1 MATVL
6 NETNTTRALERPVV
20 SVVDSVR
27 TLEGDGF
34 DGRLSP
40 LRNPCFARKPGQ
52 AILGLPAQRGS
63 GPLDRFLFPP
73 RPWRSP
79 LRGALRAS
87 NFAPGEIVR
96 LADRT
101 LRVLAS

>member
-6 NETNTTRALERPVV
+6 DDMASVSTNHERPVV
-20 SVVDSVR
+20 SVIQSIS
-27 TLEGDGF
+27 TLEGGGF
-34 DGRLSP
+34 DGRH
-40 LRNPCFARKPGQ
+40 
-52 AILGLPAQRGS
+52 
-63 GPLDRFLFPP
+63 
-73 RPWRSP
+73 PWRPP

-96 LADRT
+96 FADRT

>member
-1 MATVL
+1 MATVI
-6 NETNTTRALERPVV
+6 NETNSTRALERPVV

-27 TLEGDGF
+27 TLEGGGF
-34 DGRLSP
+34 DGRH
-40 LRNPCFARKPGQ
+40 
-52 AILGLPAQRGS
+52 
-63 GPLDRFLFPP
+63 
-73 RPWRSP
+73 PWRPP

-96 LADRT
+96 FADRT